1 MEEEDDDESVIE
13 LTVQGDVGNKNRLDQ
28 YLAEAVASLSR
39 ARVQKLID
47 DQAVLVNGET
57 QKASFRLKDGD
68 KISLCVPPPEVL
80 EAKPENISLKVIFE
94 DEHLIVIDKA
104 AGMVTHPGAGVS
116 GGTLVNAV
124 LFHSAGSL
132 SSIGGVIR
140 PGIVHRLDKDTSG
153 LIVVAKSDLA
163 HASLSQQLKL
173 KTARRSY
180 VAICEG
186 SPREEAGTIE
196 TYIGRH
202 PVRRKQMAVL
212 KEGAGGR
219 LAVTHYKIVKRFSKY
234 TFVSL
239 ELETGRTHQIR
250 VHMAHL
256 GAPVAGDLVYNS
268 KSSGNI
274 EWRHKQGLVGHA
286 LHAQKLA
293 LIHPA
298 TGLLLEFESAPPQDF
313 EALLKRLK

>member
-1 MEEEDDDESVIE
+1 MEEQDDESVIE
-13 LTVQGDVGNKNRLDQ
+13 LTVQGDTGNKNRLDQ
-28 YLAEAVASLSR
+28 YLAEAVTELSR

-47 DQAVLVNGET
+47 DRAVLVNGAT

-68 KISLCVPPPEVL
+68 KISLSVPPPEVL
-80 EAKPENISLKVIFE
+80 DAKAENIPLKVIFE
-94 DEHLIVIDKA
+94 DEHLIVIDKP

-153 LIVVAKSDLA
+153 LIVVAKTDLA
-163 HASLSQQLKL
+163 HAALSLQLKL

-186 SPREEAGTIE
+186 CPREEAGTVE

-202 PVRRKQMAVL
+202 PVRRKEMAVL

-293 LIHPA
+293 LIHPT